1 MLPSVLYS
9 TLAPD
14 SAVPTLSVPSL
25 VILSVLLVPVS
36 LDNARLSAAGALVS
50 SVKDRLVALDALP
63 PAST

>member
-25 VILSVLLVPVS
+25 VILSVLLAPVS
-36 LDNARLSAAGALVS
+36 LDNARLSAAGAEVS
-50 SVKDRLVALDALP
+50 RVRLVDFV
-63 PAST
+63 